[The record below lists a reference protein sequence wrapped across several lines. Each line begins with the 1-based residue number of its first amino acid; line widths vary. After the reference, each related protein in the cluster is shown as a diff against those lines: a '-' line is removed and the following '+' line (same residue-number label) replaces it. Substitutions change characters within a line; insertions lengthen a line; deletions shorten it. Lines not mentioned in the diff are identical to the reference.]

1 MLFYLYHIPS
11 NSYMCCS
18 TLPKNIN
25 DYKVI
30 TKEEYDAAIKELFK
44 DKETN
49 EDKVELTDSL

>member
-18 TLPKNIN
+18 TLPREIT

-30 TKEEYDAAIKELFK
+30 TKEEYDAAIKELLK
-44 DKETN
+44 NTEKNN
-49 EDKVELTDSL
+49 EMEAD

>member
-18 TLPKNIN
+18 TLPRNID
-25 DYKVI
+25 DYKII

-44 DKETN
+44 N
-49 EDKVELTDSL
+49 EEISEDGEELTHPL

>member
-18 TLPKNIN
+18 ALPKNIN

-30 TKEEYDAAIKELFK
+30 TKEEYDAAIKELLK

-49 EDKVELTDSL
+49 EDKVELTNSL

>member
-18 TLPKNIN
+18 TLPRNID

-44 DKETN
+44 DEEIN
-49 EDKVELTDSL
+49 EDGDELTHPL